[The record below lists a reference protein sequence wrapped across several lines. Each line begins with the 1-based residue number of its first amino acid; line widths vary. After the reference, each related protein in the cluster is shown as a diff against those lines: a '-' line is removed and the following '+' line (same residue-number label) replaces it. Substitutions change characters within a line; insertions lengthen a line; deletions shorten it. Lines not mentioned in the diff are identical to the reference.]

1 MFIQQTLKKLTSVCQ
16 APYQALGTT
25 VVNTEDAVLVPVD
38 ILGGKWQMR
47 GSIQMT
53 EDFIAKSDNGYA
65 AAVIVECGMGI
76 EVGLALNLSKS

>member
-1 MFIQQTLKKLTSVCQ
+1 MFIQQALKKLTSVCQ
-16 APYQALGTT
+16 APYQALGT

-38 ILGGKWQMR
+38 ILGGKRQTR